1 MEILSIILLVLGAV
15 EVIGGFIALWSKFSE
30 SGTFIIFVGWG
41 CMLIGALVAP
51 SAKKNENNPTIE
63 ISTEVETV
71 TESQSVKSSSIK
83 VVILNKYN
91 GAEIISDG
99 KLGKGYFIYEQE
111 KYSYELDD
119 NILFISKDNK
129 VIDYLYVN

>member
-15 EVIGGFIALWSKFSE
+15 EVIGGFIVLCSEFSK

-119 NILFISKDNK
+119 NILFINKDNK
-129 VIDYLYVN
+129 TVDYLYVN

>member
-15 EVIGGFIALWSKFSE
+15 EVIGGFIVLWSEFSK

-71 TESQSVKSSSIK
+71 TESQSVKSNSIK

-119 NILFISKDNK
+119 NILFINKDNK
-129 VIDYLYVN
+129 TVDYLYVN

>member
-15 EVIGGFIALWSKFSE
+15 EVIGGFIVLWSEFSE

-51 SAKKNENNPTIE
+51 SAKNENNPTIE

-99 KLGKGYFIYEQE
+99 KSGKGYFIYEQE
-111 KYSYELDD
+111 KYTYELDD

>member
-15 EVIGGFIALWSKFSE
+15 EVIRGFIVLWSEFSK

-119 NILFISKDNK
+119 NILFINKDNK
-129 VIDYLYVN
+129 TVDYLYVN

>member
-15 EVIGGFIALWSKFSE
+15 EVIGGFIVLWSEFSK

-41 CMLIGALVAP
+41 CMLIGALVTP

-99 KLGKGYFIYEQE
+99 KLGTGYFIYEQE

-119 NILFISKDNK
+119 NILFINKDNK
-129 VIDYLYVN
+129 TVDYLYVN

>member
-15 EVIGGFIALWSKFSE
+15 EVIGGFIVLWSEFSK

-51 SAKKNENNPTIE
+51 STKKNENNPTIE

-119 NILFISKDNK
+119 NILFINKDNK
-129 VIDYLYVN
+129 TVDYLYVN

>member
-15 EVIGGFIALWSKFSE
+15 EVIGGFIVLWSEFSKL
-30 SGTFIIFVGWG
+30 GTFIIFVGWG

-119 NILFISKDNK
+119 NILFINKDNK
-129 VIDYLYVN
+129 TVDYLYVN

>member
-15 EVIGGFIALWSKFSE
+15 EVIGGFIVLWSEFSK

-71 TESQSVKSSSIK
+71 TESQLVKSSSIK

-119 NILFISKDNK
+119 NILFINKDNK
-129 VIDYLYVN
+129 TVDYLYVN